1 MSDLLSAW
9 VLSSSG
15 DQGSE
20 LSAALEQSRLSYH
33 AQQVRK
39 ISAGD
44 SEVRIKEGR
53 ELSSDTVSKRKMKR
67 RPPPS
72 RQSVTDSGVMSG
84 SNSTVTDNGDRLMS
98 EKSFL
103 ITKPFFLRKYLDIF
117 GMENSGASSPSERSN
132 NTLSRNSKDD
142 LTSARNSDKVDLFD
156 FENDSSDLD
165 QDPEE
170 YDYNKSKRRSRLP
183 KVVSSPKKDLP
194 INVDKKSSIKL
205 PDISPSKLPRYPN
218 APKTKRSDSNS
229 SKTQSRVTETTS
241 TSSEIKSR
249 RSPRKERKRNNSR
262 GKSGDKS
269 SDDDAQEEQETRIK
283 RRSST
288 VSPSKHRK
296 SPSKTSQ
303 DKGSRKNGM
312 SVKNIS
318 KIDSDDSDDDH
329 NDEENMKTKKMSP
342 KKSRSMSPVKTLKSP
357 VKSKLRKQTREENED
372 LPEKPSNSPTKTRR
386 ESSQSPTKKSR
397 QPSQSPVKQRKTKNK
412 EVESENNVSRRSPT
426 KSRRSNLSRSQSE
439 SVSISNKTRKKK
451 NGKLNRED
459 NVEFSDEEFIDDH
472 AISDQEEKSPKK
484 GKTKKK
490 SKDVMFS
497 DEEEESPFGLSKG
510 GGKNYWRRT
519 TYLDIL
525 KIEKERRESIKK
537 MKEEKEKEKEQKGGK
552 NEKKEKFIRDSFG
565 NKVFLSSKGK
575 KDAEKDEAPDHI
587 DIAVQDIVSKALI
600 ISSNANYGRN
610 RDSLMSMI
618 KRKLKEDHYLRSL
631 CQTDEWFLKNII
643 LAMVSFGPLMKI
655 FTKTQALSWIFLSR
669 LAFFWSKDGKS
680 PPNDKELINGG
691 DYHLFSFYFSFFLRR
706 S

>member
-20 LSAALEQSRLSYH
+20 LSSALEQSRLSYH

-84 SNSTVTDNGDRLMS
+84 SNSTVTDNGDRLVS

-241 TSSEIKSR
+241 TS
-249 RSPRKERKRNNSR
+249 
-262 GKSGDKS
+262 GG
-269 SDDDAQEEQETRIK
+269 AC
-283 RRSST
+283 
-288 VSPSKHRK
+288 
-296 SPSKTSQ
+296 
-303 DKGSRKNGM
+303 
-312 SVKNIS
+312 
-318 KIDSDDSDDDH
+318 
-329 NDEENMKTKKMSP
+329 
-342 KKSRSMSPVKTLKSP
+342 
-357 VKSKLRKQTREENED
+357 
-372 LPEKPSNSPTKTRR
+372 
-386 ESSQSPTKKSR
+386 
-397 QPSQSPVKQRKTKNK
+397 QSPVVLCLLLAVGLETLAARA
-412 EVESENNVSRRSPT
+412 SAALR
-426 KSRRSNLSRSQSE
+426 
-439 SVSISNKTRKKK
+439 I
-451 NGKLNRED
+451 G
-459 NVEFSDEEFIDDH
+459 FI
-472 AISDQEEKSPKK
+472 
-484 GKTKKK
+484 
-490 SKDVMFS
+490 
-497 DEEEESPFGLSKG
+497 
-510 GGKNYWRRT
+510 
-519 TYLDIL
+519 
-525 KIEKERRESIKK
+525 
-537 MKEEKEKEKEQKGGK
+537 
-552 NEKKEKFIRDSFG
+552 
-565 NKVFLSSKGK
+565 
-575 KDAEKDEAPDHI
+575 
-587 DIAVQDIVSKALI
+587 
-600 ISSNANYGRN
+600 
-610 RDSLMSMI
+610 
-618 KRKLKEDHYLRSL
+618 
-631 CQTDEWFLKNII
+631 
-643 LAMVSFGPLMKI
+643 
-655 FTKTQALSWIFLSR
+655 
-669 LAFFWSKDGKS
+669 
-680 PPNDKELINGG
+680 
-691 DYHLFSFYFSFFLRR
+691 
-706 S
+706 